1 MGQIQSIEELIGLIL
16 RRRWLIVGLTLLG
29 MVAASVYAK
38 SRPDVFETAA
48 VIQIQSPAVAN
59 SADPAAPLPGGAAQ
73 VLQTIEQR
81 LTTRENLVAM
91 IDRHGLFEDL
101 SGVSIDDKILMLR
114 QAVTFQAVDSATGPT
129 SGQAR
134 NISAILIYAKLG
146 NADLAARVA
155 NDFAQGILDQS
166 AAGQRERANQSVQF
180 FKEEEARIWQDVIA
194 LEAEIAA
201 YKNAN
206 ADALPTLRDA
216 RRDELAGFDD
226 DLRAVDQDRVAL
238 AGQRTVI
245 EQKQTLRETDRR
257 LLEEIAAQTKVLDA
271 QIAAITARRNAI
283 QTALAA
289 TPEVERVL
297 NGYDRRLTQLQ
308 DQYDVVTQRMAESQ
322 TTQRL
327 AERQQSERFTLLE
340 RAITPEYPLGNGGK
354 KIAVAGSVISLI
366 GAVIFAFLLD
376 LAKPVVRTAAQM
388 QRQLDLQPVVCIPEM
403 RAPKGVVGNAAL
415 RLIDDPARPI
425 FGLPRFAIIA
435 GVTTLLLIAAASVIG
450 G

>member
-16 RRRWLIVGLTLLG
+16 RRRWLIIGLTLLG
-29 MVAASVYAK
+29 MAASVIYAK

-48 VIQIQSPAVAN
+48 VIQIQSPAVTE
-59 SADPAAPLPGGAAQ
+59 APDGTAPVASGAAQ

-81 LTTRENLVAM
+81 LTTRENLIAM
-91 IDRHGLFEDL
+91 IDRHGLFADL
-101 SGVSIDDKILMLR
+101 PGVSIDTKILMLR
-114 QAVTFQAVDSATGPT
+114 QAVTFQAVDSAA
-129 SGQAR
+129 GQTFGQTR
-134 NISAILIYAKLG
+134 SISAILIYAKLG

-166 AAGQRERANQSVQF
+166 AARQRERADQNVTF
-180 FKEEEARIWQDVIA
+180 FKEEEARIWKDITA
-194 LEAEIAA
+194 LESEIAS

-206 ADALPTLRDA
+206 PDALPTLRDT

-226 DLRAVDQDRVAL
+226 DLRQVDQDRVAL
-238 AGQRTVI
+238 AGQRAVI

-257 LLEEIAAQTKVLDA
+257 QLDEIAAKTDVLNA
-271 QIAAITARRNAI
+271 QIAAITARRAAI

-327 AERQQSERFTLLE
+327 AERQQAERFTLLE
-340 RAITPEYPLGNGGK
+340 RAIIPEHPLGNGGK
-354 KIAVAGSVISLI
+354 KIAAAGSLVSLL
-366 GAVIFAFLLD
+366 GALILAFLLD

-388 QRQLDLQPVVCIPEM
+388 QRQLGLLPVVCIPEM
-403 RAPKGVVGNAAL
+403 REPKGRMGNAAL

-425 FGLPRFAIIA
+425 FGLPRFAVIA
-435 GVTTLLLIAAASVIG
+435 VVTTLLLIGTASMIG

>member
-16 RRRWLIVGLTLLG
+16 RRRWLIIGLTLLG
-29 MVAASVYAK
+29 MAASVIYAK

-48 VIQIQSPAVAN
+48 VIQIQSPAVTE
-59 SADPAAPLPGGAAQ
+59 APDGTAPVASGAAQ

-81 LTTRENLVAM
+81 LTTRENLIAM
-91 IDRHGLFEDL
+91 IDRHGLFADL
-101 SGVSIDDKILMLR
+101 PGVSIDTKILMLR
-114 QAVTFQAVDSATGPT
+114 QAVTFQAVDSAA
-129 SGQAR
+129 GQTFGQTR
-134 NISAILIYAKLG
+134 SISAILIYAKLG

-166 AAGQRERANQSVQF
+166 AAGQRERADQNVTF
-180 FKEEEARIWQDVIA
+180 FKEEEARIWKDITA
-194 LEAEIAA
+194 LESEIAS

-206 ADALPTLRDA
+206 PDALPNLRDT

-226 DLRAVDQDRVAL
+226 DLRQVDQDRVAL
-238 AGQRTVI
+238 AGQRAVI

-257 LLEEIAAQTKVLDA
+257 QLDEIAAKTDVLNA
-271 QIAAITARRNAI
+271 QIAAITARRAAI

-327 AERQQSERFTLLE
+327 AERQQAERFTLLE
-340 RAITPEYPLGNGGK
+340 RAIIPEHPLGNGGK
-354 KIAVAGSVISLI
+354 KIAAAGSLVSLL
-366 GAVIFAFLLD
+366 GALILAFLLD

-388 QRQLDLQPVVCIPEM
+388 QRQLGLLPVVCIPEM
-403 RAPKGVVGNAAL
+403 REPKGRMGNAAL

-425 FGLPRFAIIA
+425 FGLPRFAVIA
-435 GVTTLLLIAAASVIG
+435 VVTTLLLIGTASMIG

>member
-16 RRRWLIVGLTLLG
+16 RRRWLIIGLTLLG
-29 MVAASVYAK
+29 MAASVIYAK

-48 VIQIQSPAVAN
+48 VIQIQSPAVTE
-59 SADPAAPLPGGAAQ
+59 APDGTAPVASGAAQ

-81 LTTRENLVAM
+81 LTTRENLIAM
-91 IDRHGLFEDL
+91 IDRHGLFADL
-101 SGVSIDDKILMLR
+101 PGVSIDTKILMLR
-114 QAVTFQAVDSATGPT
+114 QAVTFQAVDSAA
-129 SGQAR
+129 GQTFGQTR
-134 NISAILIYAKLG
+134 SISAILIYAKLG

-166 AAGQRERANQSVQF
+166 AAGQRERADQNVTF
-180 FKEEEARIWQDVIA
+180 FKEEEARIWKDITA
-194 LEAEIAA
+194 LESEIAS

-206 ADALPTLRDA
+206 PDALPTLRDT

-226 DLRAVDQDRVAL
+226 DLRQVDQDRVAL
-238 AGQRTVI
+238 AGQRAVI

-257 LLEEIAAQTKVLDA
+257 QLDEIAAKTDVLNA
-271 QIAAITARRNAI
+271 QIAAITARRAAI

-297 NGYDRRLTQLQ
+297 NGYDRRLKQLQ

-327 AERQQSERFTLLE
+327 AERQQAERFTLLE
-340 RAITPEYPLGNGGK
+340 RAIIPEHPLGNGGK
-354 KIAVAGSVISLI
+354 KIAAAGSLVSLL
-366 GAVIFAFLLD
+366 GALILAFLLD

-388 QRQLDLQPVVCIPEM
+388 QRQLGLLPVVCIPEM
-403 RAPKGVVGNAAL
+403 REPKGRMGNAAL

-425 FGLPRFAIIA
+425 FGLPRFAVIA
-435 GVTTLLLIAAASVIG
+435 VVTTLLLIGTASMIG

>member
-16 RRRWLIVGLTLLG
+16 RRRWLIIGLTLLG
-29 MVAASVYAK
+29 MAASVIYAK

-48 VIQIQSPAVAN
+48 VIQIQSPAVTE
-59 SADPAAPLPGGAAQ
+59 APDGTAPVASGAAQ

-81 LTTRENLVAM
+81 LTTRENLIAM
-91 IDRHGLFEDL
+91 IDRHGLFADL
-101 SGVSIDDKILMLR
+101 PGVSIDTKILMLR
-114 QAVTFQAVDSATGPT
+114 QAVTFQAVDSAA
-129 SGQAR
+129 GQTFGQTR
-134 NISAILIYAKLG
+134 SISAILIYAKLG

-166 AAGQRERANQSVQF
+166 AAGQRERADQNVTF
-180 FKEEEARIWQDVIA
+180 FKEEEARIWKDITA
-194 LEAEIAA
+194 LESEIAS

-206 ADALPTLRDA
+206 PDALPTLRDT

-226 DLRAVDQDRVAL
+226 DLRQVDQDRVAL
-238 AGQRTVI
+238 AGQRAVI

-257 LLEEIAAQTKVLDA
+257 QLDEIAAKTDVLNA
-271 QIAAITARRNAI
+271 QIAAITARRAAI

-327 AERQQSERFTLLE
+327 AERQQAERFTLLE
-340 RAITPEYPLGNGGK
+340 RAIIPEHPLGNGGK
-354 KIAVAGSVISLI
+354 KIAAAGSLVSLL
-366 GAVIFAFLLD
+366 GALILAFLLD

-388 QRQLDLQPVVCIPEM
+388 QRQLGLLPVVCIPEM
-403 RAPKGVVGNAAL
+403 REPKGRMGNAAL

-425 FGLPRFAIIA
+425 FGLPRFAVIA
-435 GVTTLLLIAAASVIG
+435 VVTTLLLIGTASMIG